1 MFKNME
7 KNTNCKRFLSNI
19 QKKREKIWLKQI
31 ILYICTAHL
40 CMQRYTRH
48 NNIYTEIIIIQN
60 KKKTLCQK
68 T

>member
-40 CMQRYTRH
+40 CMQHYTKH